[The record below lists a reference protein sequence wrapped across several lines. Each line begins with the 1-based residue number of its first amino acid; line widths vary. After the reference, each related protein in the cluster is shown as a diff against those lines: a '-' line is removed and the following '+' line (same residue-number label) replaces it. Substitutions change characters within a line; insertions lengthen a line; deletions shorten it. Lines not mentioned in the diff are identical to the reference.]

1 MKILR
6 EYGYMIDDISIFNG
20 IKTVIHKARMEKL
33 NDDPTIIYDGA
44 HNEPA
49 VNNLMEM
56 VNMYYPKKRHIYIIS
71 ILKRK
76 DYNNML
82 KILSRDEN
90 AKFILTS
97 GNHEERYATSEELY
111 NCLKNY
117 TKIDNIYKGT
127 LENALQLALY
137 QDDDSVYF
145 VVGSFYTYGTVVSKI
160 KELKDG
166 RNKKY

>member
-1 MKILR
+1 
-6 EYGYMIDDISIFNG
+6 
-20 IKTVIHKARMEKL
+20 MEKL
-33 NDDPTIIYDGA
+33 NDEPTIIYDGA

-49 VNNLMEM
+49 ANNLMEM
-56 VNMYYPKKRHIYIIS
+56 VNMYYPEKRHIYIIS

-82 KILSRDEN
+82 RIFSKDKD
-90 AKFILTS
+90 AKYILTS
-97 GNHEERYATSEELY
+97 GNDPERYATSEELY

-117 TKIDNIYKGT
+117 TKIENIYKDS
-127 LENALQLALY
+127 LENAIQQAVY
-137 QDDDSVYF
+137 KKDSSVYF

-160 KELKDG
+160 KELKDD